1 MGFRMAEKKHQ
12 ELKKILTEIQLNKDK
27 KVLYKYLLKIRIDH
41 IKTREDIKCIVESGK
56 IT

>member
-41 IKTREDIKCIVESGK
+41 IKTREDIKCIVESGR
-56 IT
+56 